1 MCLIEKCTTEN
12 REASSSNS
20 LVFDDKPSDKSLIQ
34 IKKSSGPTILGKI
47 LGAKQRNKVKWD
59 MKRRV

>member
-12 REASSSNS
+12 REASLSNS

-34 IKKSSGPTILGKI
+34 IKSSGPTILGKI
-47 LGAKQRNKVKWD
+47 FGAKQRNKVKWD
-59 MKRRV
+59 MKRKV